1 MTLEEWRSLPPTQEL
16 IQYLNRAV
24 SIYQGNWVLG
34 KLDDPFKAQAYAAAL
49 NDMSD
54 TIASGE
60 FLENREFENDN

>member
-16 IQYLNRAV
+16 IQYIKRALE
-24 SIYQGNWVLG
+24 IYKENWVLG
-34 KLDDPFKAQAYAAAL
+34 NFDDLPKAQAYAAAL